1 MGKGKTACQSRA
13 GGASVRPMVQRG
25 DRMDVVTQSLLKEFA
40 ASQKI
45 ESLSPSEQFEAFVN
59 YIVVSDI
66 YPEEFDFSVVATGQG
81 EFGIDGIA
89 IIVNDAIV
97 DDEEQLDDIIAHN
110 SVLQIQFLFIQA
122 KSGSSFDTGD
132 MSKFFQ
138 AVLDFFGAKA
148 AFQQNER
155 ILELQRIKN
164 RLYDSAAKFVRG
176 LPKIALYYATTGTWT
191 DDKNLCAIRDGFL
204 AQASTLHMFAGINFH
219 PLDATKVQKLYFQT
233 KNAFRISINFGQSL
247 SLPEIPNVRESYI
260 GLLPISE
267 YLKMITDG
275 DGNVRRRLFFDNI
288 RDFQGDTPVNKSIA
302 ETLLSDSSIEFPL
315 RNNGITIVTR
325 KLQRVGPQFTLE
337 DFQIVN
343 GCQTSHVIAANSDK
357 ENLAIMIPLKI
368 VATEDEEVTRNVIIA
383 SNQQNKVDQES
394 FWALDPIHKSIEI
407 YFDSKS
413 DDKRLYYERRPGQFN
428 TIAGIEKVR
437 IVTKDQLLKMYASIF
452 LEQPNQVGRYYK
464 DLTPLIGKEIFS
476 PTHDVHSYYTAAY
489 IAYRLEFMFRNRRMV
504 SDWKPFRFQLAM
516 AARLIL
522 ERDLKLD
529 PQKKRSQTYCAA
541 IDAVMADPDKA
552 QAVFEE
558 GAEDIKKAIVELSS
572 LGAGLDRRS
581 AKMRDMKDKLRSL
594 ILGAGSISA
603 TGVSGKTAAKVTI
616 KGTTSKVPEGG
627 RKAPSRGGTPKKSGK

>member
-1 MGKGKTACQSRA
+1 
-13 GGASVRPMVQRG
+13 
-25 DRMDVVTQSLLKEFA
+25 MDVVTQSLLKEFA
-40 ASQKI
+40 ESQKI
-45 ESLSPSEQFEAFVN
+45 DSLPQSDQFEAFIN

-66 YPEEFDFSVVATGQG
+66 YPEEFDFNIVATGQG

-110 SVLQIQFLFIQA
+110 PVLQIQFLFMQA
-122 KSGSSFDTGD
+122 KTSSSFDTGD
-132 MSKFFQ
+132 LSKFFQ
-138 AVLDFFGAKA
+138 AVLDFFGEKA
-148 AFQQNER
+148 SFQQNDR
-155 ILELQRIKN
+155 VLELQRIKN
-164 RLYDSAAKFVRG
+164 RLYASAAKFVRG

-191 DDKNLCAIRDGFL
+191 DDRNLCAVRDGFL
-204 AQASTLHMFAGINFH
+204 AQASTLHMFAATSFH

-233 KNAFRISINFGQSL
+233 KNAFRVSINFGQNL

-267 YLKMITDG
+267 YLKMITDD

-288 RDFQGDTPVNKSIA
+288 GDFQGDTPVNMSIA
-302 ETLLSDSSIEFPL
+302 GTLLSETSIEFPL
-315 RNNGITIVTR
+315 RNNGVTIVTR

-343 GCQTSHVIAANSDK
+343 GCQTSHVIAANSDN
-357 ENLAIMIPLKI
+357 ENPAIMIPIKI

-407 YFDSKS
+407 YFESKAG
-413 DDKRLYYERRPGQFN
+413 DQRLYYERRPGQFN

-437 IVTKDQLLKMYASIF
+437 IVTKDLLLKMYASIF

-464 DLTPLIGKEIFS
+464 DLTPLIGKDIFS
-476 PTHDVHSYYTAAY
+476 PSHEVHSYYTAAY
-489 IAYRLEFMFRNRRMV
+489 IAYRLEFMFRNRRMNTE
-504 SDWKPFRFQLAM
+504 WKAFRFQLAM

-522 ERDLKLD
+522 ERELKLD
-529 PQKKRSQTYCAA
+529 PQKKRSQVYCAA

-558 GAEDIKKAIVELSS
+558 GAEAIKQAITELSE

-581 AKMRDMKDKLRSL
+581 AKMRDMKEKLRSL
-594 ILGAGSISA
+594 ILGARPVSAKVVAHPTRGKTGS
-603 TGVSGKTAAKVTI
+603 GVSKVRA
-616 KGTTSKVPEGG
+616 GARSPGL
-627 RKAPSRGGTPKKSGK
+627 KK

>member
-1 MGKGKTACQSRA
+1 
-13 GGASVRPMVQRG
+13 
-25 DRMDVVTQSLLKEFA
+25 MDVVTQSLLNEFA
-40 ASQKI
+40 ESQKI
-45 ESLSPSEQFEAFVN
+45 DSLAQSDQFEAFIN

-66 YPEEFDFSVVATGQG
+66 YPEEFDFNVAATGQG
-81 EFGIDGIA
+81 EFGIDGVA

-97 DDEEQLDDIIAHN
+97 DDEEQLDDIISHN
-110 SVLQIQFLFIQA
+110 PVLQIQFLFVQA
-122 KSGSSFDTGD
+122 KTSSSFDSGD
-132 MSKFFQ
+132 LSKFFQ
-138 AVLDFFGAKA
+138 AVLDFFEEKA
-148 AFQQNER
+148 SFQQNER

-164 RLYDSAAKFVRG
+164 RLYASAAKFVRG

-204 AQASTLHMFAGINFH
+204 AQASGLHMFAATSFH

-233 KNAFRISINFGQSL
+233 KNAFRVSISFGQNL

-267 YLKMITDG
+267 YLKMITDD

-288 RDFQGDTPVNKSIA
+288 RDFQGDTPINKSIA
-302 ETLLSDSSIEFPL
+302 ATLLSETSIEFPL
-315 RNNGITIVTR
+315 RNNGVTIVTR

-343 GCQTSHVIAANSDK
+343 GCQTSHVIAANSAV
-357 ENLAIMIPLKI
+357 ENQAIMIPIKI
-368 VATEDEEVTRNVIIA
+368 VSTEDEEVTRQVIIA

-407 YFDSKS
+407 YFESKAG
-413 DDKRLYYERRPGQFN
+413 DQRLYYERRPGQFN

-437 IVTKDQLLKMYASIF
+437 IVTKDLLLKMYASVF

-464 DLTPLIGKEIFS
+464 DLTPLIGKDIFS
-476 PTHDVHSYYTAAY
+476 PDHEVHSYYTAAY
-489 IAYRLEFMFRNRRMV
+489 IAYRLEFMFRNRRM
-504 SDWKPFRFQLAM
+504 DTEWKPFRFQLAM

-529 PQKKRSQTYCAA
+529 PKKKRSQAYCAA

-552 QAVFEE
+552 HAVFEK
-558 GAEDIKKAIVELSS
+558 GTKAITKAIADLTDQ
-572 LGAGLDRRS
+572 GAKLDRRT
-581 AKMRDMKDKLRSL
+581 AKMRDMKDKLRAL
-594 ILGAGSISA
+594 ISR
-603 TGVSGKTAAKVTI
+603 
-616 KGTTSKVPEGG
+616 G
-627 RKAPSRGGTPKKSGK
+627 RKD